1 MRKYRIDMN
10 MTYNLNRFVEAQ
22 EFAGVYD
29 FALEEI
35 TRGRKRSHW
44 MWYIFPQVKGLGHSY
59 NSQYYGLDGIGEAM
73 AYLEVDVLKARLRV
87 ITQALLIHR
96 GKRIEDIMG
105 GIDAAKLRSSM
116 TIFDMVSPN
125 DIYAEVL
132 EAFYGGIR
140 CNRTRNICKV

>member
-1 MRKYRIDMN
+1 MSMN
-10 MTYNLNRFVEAQ
+10 YNLNRFVEAQ
-22 EFAGVYD
+22 QFAGIYE

-35 TRGRKRSHW
+35 TQGRKRSHW

-59 NSQYYGLDGIGEAM
+59 NSQYYGLDGIEEAR
-73 AYLEVDVLKARLRV
+73 AYLDVDVLKARLRV
-87 ITQALLIHR
+87 ITKALMAHK

-125 DIYAEVL
+125 DVYAEVL
-132 EAFYGGIR
+132 DTFYGGRR
-140 CNRTRNICKV
+140 CSRTLNMCGL